1 MDVEFVKSAFKEK
14 HYPPPDRPEIA
25 FAGKSNVGKSSLINT
40 LVNRRKLAR
49 TSSTPGR
56 TQAINFF
63 RFGKTLYLVDLPGYG
78 FARVPVKVKKSWGV
92 MVEDYLRTRETLKA
106 VVVILDIR
114 RDPSA
119 GDKDLVNWLN
129 YYRIEPILVLTKADK
144 ISRQKIKKRKD
155 LIMGSLENVSSSAPV
170 IFSSRTRQGV
180 AELWKEINAST
191 LPQKS
196 LGEASF

>member
-1 MDVEFVKSAFKEK
+1 MDVEFIKSAFQEK

-63 RFGKTLYLVDLPGYG
+63 RFGKSLYLVDLPGYG
-78 FARVPVKVKKSWGV
+78 FARVPLKVKKSWGK
-92 MVEDYLRTRETLKA
+92 MVEDYLRTRPTLKA

-119 GDKDLVNWLN
+119 GDEDLIGWLN
-129 YYRIEPILVLTKADK
+129 YYHIEPIIVLTKADK
-144 ISRQKIKKRKD
+144 VSRQQTHNRTRRIRDD
-155 LIMGSLENVSSSAPV
+155 LKGVSFSTPV
-170 IFSSRTRQGV
+170 IFSSHTRQGV
-180 AELWKEINAST
+180 EELWKEINRAAY
-191 LPQKS
+191 PVP
-196 LGEASF
+196 